1 MQQMQAYKFEIMPI
15 GEQERNMRRYAGAC
29 RFVFNKALAWQIEAY
44 DKDNTVNFSYAKLA
58 NLLPVWKK
66 EFVWLC
72 ESPSQTL
79 QQVLKDLER
88 GYKNFFAKRAKFPKF
103 KKRGKSDSFRFPQ
116 GCELDEANARIRL
129 PKLGWM
135 RYRKSRDILGEV
147 KNVTLSKVRDKWFMS
162 VQTEREVKDPIP
174 KATSSIGIDMG
185 IKRFATMSDGTFIKP
200 LSSFKKHEERLRRY
214 QRRMSRKVKGSSN
227 WKKAKAKVAK
237 IHADI
242 ANSRK
247 DFLHKATTAIAN
259 AHSLVCIEDLKI
271 KNMSKS
277 AKGTHAKNGTNVAAK
292 RGLNKAILDQGW
304 GEFRRQLEYKL
315 KWRGGWL
322 VAVDPKYTS
331 RTCPACFHE
340 SKDNRTTQA
349 KFKCVDCGYD
359 NNADVVGAL
368 NVLARGHRG
377 LACGEDVR
385 RAKVIKPKR
394 AASMKQE
401 PTRSDYAGS
410 NPCIAQ

>member
-29 RFVFNKALAWQIEAY
+29 RFVFNKALAWQIDAY
-44 DKDNTVNFSYAKLA
+44 AKDNTINFSYAKLS
-58 NLLPVWKK
+58 NLIPAWKK
-66 EFVWLC
+66 EFVWLR

-103 KKRGKSDSFRFPQ
+103 KQRGKSDSFRFPQ

-147 KNVTLSKVRDKWFMS
+147 KNVTVSKVRDKWFMS

-174 KATSSIGIDMG
+174 EATSSIGIDMG

-227 WKKAKAKVAK
+227 WKKA
-237 IHADI
+237 
-242 ANSRK
+242 
-247 DFLHKATTAIAN
+247 
-259 AHSLVCIEDLKI
+259 EG
-271 KNMSKS
+271 KS
-277 AKGTHAKNGTNVAAK
+277 
-292 RGLNKAILDQGW
+292 Q
-304 GEFRRQLEYKL
+304 
-315 KWRGGWL
+315 
-322 VAVDPKYTS
+322 S
-331 RTCPACFHE
+331 
-340 SKDNRTTQA
+340 S
-349 KFKCVDCGYD
+349 
-359 NNADVVGAL
+359 
-368 NVLARGHRG
+368 
-377 LACGEDVR
+377 
-385 RAKVIKPKR
+385 
-394 AASMKQE
+394 
-401 PTRSDYAGS
+401 
-410 NPCIAQ
+410 